1 MCGSCLR
8 DTDNNSSDYIT
19 YNTLQYRGSQKN
31 NNNNT
36 DYWFSKYNRIL
47 HHYSVS
53 TAAATAAALCY
64 QR

>member
-1 MCGSCLR
+1 MCGSFLR
-8 DTDNNSSDYIT
+8 DTDDNSSDYIT
-19 YNTLQYRGSQKN
+19 YNTLQYRGSKKKTKKQ
-31 NNNNT
+31 

-64 QR
+64 QE